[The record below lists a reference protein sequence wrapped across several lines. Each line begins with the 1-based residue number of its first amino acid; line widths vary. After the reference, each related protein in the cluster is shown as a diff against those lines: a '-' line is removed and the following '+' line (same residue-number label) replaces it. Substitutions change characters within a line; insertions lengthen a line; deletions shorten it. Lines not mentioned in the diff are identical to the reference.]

1 MGVSMLHSIRALA
14 AVEVRLIVFVVM
26 AILAFISWISRQIA
40 AAREKAP
47 PPPRRSRRNPN
58 DPLRNE
64 VQMFLEEVDA
74 KPRNRD
80 DVLIE
85 VVPDDEVVR
94 RQRQRP
100 QPQRRPP
107 GSGRPPQGSPGT
119 SVQGTRPTGAR
130 PTAQP
135 NAPRP
140 AAGTAA
146 RTPPP
151 LPAKSSERQRPGGQ
165 IQPQAASGTSALG
178 GGVRSHL
185 QEYMGGRI
193 DQQVKE
199 HLAGG
204 VDKSVSQHLGAQG
217 AVPQEQAS
225 TGPEHPIVRILRSP
239 GGAKQAVMI
248 SEILVPK
255 YGRRRS

>member
-1 MGVSMLHSIRALA
+1 MWHPHLTIA
-14 AVEVRLIVFVVM
+14 AVEIRLIVFVVM

-64 VQMFLEEVDA
+64 VQMFLEEVDS
-74 KPRNRD
+74 KPRNRDD

-107 GSGRPPQGSPGT
+107 GQGRPPQGAPGT
-119 SVQGTRPTGAR
+119 SMQGMR
-130 PTAQP
+130 PTAARPSTQP

-140 AAGTAA
+140 NAGTAA
-146 RTPPP
+146 RTPPA

-165 IQPQAASGTSALG
+165 IQTQAAAGTSSLG

-199 HLAGG
+199 HLAGA

-217 AVPQEQAS
+217 ATAPDQSA
-225 TGPEHPIVRILRSP
+225 TGQEHPIVRILRSP
-239 GGAKQAVMI
+239 GGVRQAVLI
-248 SEILVPK
+248 SEILTPK
-255 YGRRRS
+255 YKRPRA